1 MWKNK
6 SLQRPHVLFKSSKI
20 FWMYVGRGGDGYHS
34 RYYDLKQGQG
44 NNNSHTHRP
53 WTILA
58 QENKTENPEIGLD
71 TYETL
76 VYDLTSYASGE
87 NTVLYNSVRKLIS
100 TWRKI
105 KSLLQTVYQ
114 TDKRSK
120 CKRQNYKANKR
131 KKFNIFLTLGN
142 K

>member
-1 MWKNK
+1 M
-6 SLQRPHVLFKSSKI
+6 
-20 FWMYVGRGGDGYHS
+20 
-34 RYYDLKQGQG
+34 
-44 NNNSHTHRP
+44 
-53 WTILA
+53 ILA

-76 VYDLTSYASGE
+76 VYDITSYASGE
-87 NTVLYNSVRKLIS
+87 NTTLYNSVRKLIP

-114 TDKRSK
+114 TDKRYK

-131 KKFNIFLTLGN
+131 KKI
-142 K
+142 